1 VKCER
6 NLIAVETKS

>member
-6 NLIAVETKS
+6 NLIAVKTES

>member
-6 NLIAVETKS
+6 NLIAVDTES